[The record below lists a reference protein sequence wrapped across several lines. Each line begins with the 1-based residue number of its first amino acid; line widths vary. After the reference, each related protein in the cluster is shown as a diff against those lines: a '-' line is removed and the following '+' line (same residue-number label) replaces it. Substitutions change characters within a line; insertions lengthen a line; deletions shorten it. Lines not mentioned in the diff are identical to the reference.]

1 MGALLGKGVWNA
13 VWKTR
18 RDYIQADIFSCSW
31 WETPHGNLGDTADH
45 KLSKSHSCAS
55 AKKKQSYCNVYART
69 ACKEQEL
76 IFQFCL
82 AVVKIELECCI
93 HLGHQISKHELSE
106 KSLRKS
112 SISFWKEIRNLECMT
127 CEERFSELELIRL
140 KKRKFRM
147 GTITDFARL
156 SPTNK
161 EGCSVYL
168 QQVG

>member
-1 MGALLGKGVWNA
+1 MGALLGKGVWKCCMENQEGLHSG
-13 VWKTR
+13 R
-18 RDYIQADIFSCSW
+18 HIQLFLM
-31 WETPHGNLGDTADH
+31 GNTTWQPGRYSRSQAEQESQL
-45 KLSKSHSCAS
+45 CFC
-55 AKKKQSYCNVYART
+55 KKKQSYCNVCART

-112 SISFWKEIRNLECMT
+112 SISFWKEIRNLEYMT